1 MWDIRRGHHVCSNV
15 FILDVCQESREWLC
29 GSRCRPSSFMLT
41 PKSGPRLTTSSG
53 RFTSSMCSST
63 FSASFTV
70 IHQPITSLNF
80 NIWPIRS
87 ITSYFWP
94 IRSFYNDFWPM
105 TGLQRITAAP
115 AFGVYFIFPALIY
128 TFDKIVTFRTSY
140 MELDI
145 LETELLPSDVLR
157 IRFYRPP
164 NMKVLSGQWIRFTC
178 TSLAPEVNDQHL
190 QSIETSP

>member
-1 MWDIRRGHHVCSNV
+1 MSAI
-15 FILDVCQESREWLC
+15 FIFAHPKVRAKAYNFFWKVHQLYVLLYFLC
-29 GSRCRPSSFMLT
+29 I
-41 PKSGPRLTTSSG
+41 
-53 RFTSSMCSST
+53 
-63 FSASFTV
+63 
-70 IHQPITSLNF
+70 IHGKFGLRDQNTGLYFNYLPI
-80 NIWPIRS
+80 
-87 ITSYFWP
+87 
-94 IRSFYNDFWPM
+94 

-115 AFGVYFIFPALIY
+115 FFWVYFIFPALIY

-178 TSLAPEVNDQHL
+178 TSLAPEVK
-190 QSIETSP
+190 